1 MGTGSS
7 ETLVAAEA
15 APTVSAAPISSVWF
29 KLWKTAMSSK
39 FLMMISAIF
48 LAILGLLTSFLPQK
62 VLGLHGT
69 QPDGPTILLIEMM
82 GALYLGFAILNWTAR
97 GVLIGGIYARPLAL
111 GNFLH
116 FAMVGV
122 MLTREAIDHMAVPL
136 AISALVF
143 SIFAVGFGLV
153 LFRPL
158 PKT

>member
-1 MGTGSS
+1 MNTK
-7 ETLVAAEA
+7 LLMI
-15 APTVSAAPISSVWF
+15 VSAA
-29 KLWKTAMSSK
+29 
-39 FLMMISAIF
+39 F
-48 LAILGLLTSFLPQK
+48 LAVLGLVTSFLPQE

-122 MLTREAIDHMAVPL
+122 MLTREAIDHKAVPL
-136 AISALVF
+136 AISAFVF
-143 SIFAVGFGLV
+143 SIFAVGFAAV